1 MEFTVIDAS
10 VIRASCALTDR
21 SKAPADKE
29 NYDELIAK
37 FKDIN
42 KLDLSSFSKCILYT
56 GYCTYNYLFHQI
68 IKKKKIR
75 FSQRIK
81 KNVSYEDLTNVKHK
95 LLLITYVLF

>member
-1 MEFTVIDAS
+1 MTDNFLFFSNLNFFFYELFGMEFTVIDAS

-21 SKAPADKE
+21 STAPADKE
-29 NYDELIAK
+29 NYDELITK

-68 IKKKKIR
+68 IKKKK
-75 FSQRIK
+75 
-81 KNVSYEDLTNVKHK
+81 N
-95 LLLITYVLF
+95 